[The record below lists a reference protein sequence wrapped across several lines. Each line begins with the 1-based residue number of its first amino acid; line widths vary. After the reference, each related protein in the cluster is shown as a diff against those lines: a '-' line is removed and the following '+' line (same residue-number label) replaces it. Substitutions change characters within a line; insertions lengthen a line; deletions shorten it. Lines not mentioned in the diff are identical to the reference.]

1 VFPSTVHLVFGAVML
16 LACDPRVD
24 GAGPRATG
32 KAVGVAIGPTA
43 SGAPRRGRLLAGERV
58 ARIPRWPAAATIDHA
73 TRERLTPRAR
83 AAVDRSPVPVLVPAD
98 PAWLASVAVFTSD
111 AGYALAAHDGE
122 LGLTLQASRIATLIA
137 GVGHVRGNHR
147 LRGVDG
153 FISANDGIR
162 TAAWIEHGVAY
173 SLDLECHDPDGPGC
187 SDAALRTA
195 VLGLVHVGGIGG
207 AP

>member
-1 VFPSTVHLVFGAVML
+1 ML
-16 LACDPRVD
+16 LACDPGVD
-24 GAGPRATG
+24 GAGPRATE
-32 KAVGVAIGPTA
+32 KEVGVAIGPTA

-58 ARIPRWPAAATIDHA
+58 ARVPRWPAATTTDHA
-73 TRERLTPRAR
+73 TREQLTPRAR

-137 GVGHVRGNHR
+137 GVGHARGHHR
-147 LRGVDG
+147 MRGVDG

-173 SLDLECHDPDGPGC
+173 SLDLECHEPDGPGC
-187 SDAALRTA
+187 SDEALRTA
-195 VLGLVHVGGIGG
+195 VDGLVHVGGIGG